1 MADEYYSFEE
11 ALDELRLKEEE
22 LKRLVSEGEIRAFR
36 EGETMKLRQSDVQ
49 ALRDELSGGEVVDLG
64 GVEEELVFE
73 DEDLGEAG
81 MATEEIS
88 TADTIIDDDVEDV
101 GEIDLED
108 DDDEIET
115 AAPVR
120 RAAPRA
126 AATVEED
133 EGSEKGLLRDLL
145 EIHVQGQHDRAAG
158 AGSLDPP
165 SARRGS
171 PRRRC
176 PAPRL
181 RVRACRS
188 EPRRTPARCRP
199 APRRRRPRRALRA
212 PGRRAGGSAAGC
224 ARRTHRARC
233 RADP

>member
-1 MADEYYSFEE
+1 MADEYYSFDE

-36 EGETMKLRQSDVQ
+36 EGDTMKLRQSDVK

-101 GEIDLED
+101 GEIDLDD
-108 DDDEIET
+108 DDDEVVT

-120 RAAPRA
+120 RPAARA
-126 AATVEED
+126 AAVQVEEEV
-133 EGSEKGLLRDLL
+133 EGMG
-145 EIHVQGQHDRAAG
+145 
-158 AGSLDPP
+158 
-165 SARRGS
+165 
-171 PRRRC
+171 
-176 PAPRL
+176 
-181 RVRACRS
+181 VRF
-188 EPRRTPARCRP
+188 
-199 APRRRRPRRALRA
+199 ALIA
-212 PGRRAGGSAAGC
+212 TSFVLVIILPVAYSIATGTMGELAKPLAEAFGGK
-224 ARRTHRARC
+224 
-233 RADP
+233 

>member
-1 MADEYYSFEE
+1 MADEYYSFDE

-36 EGETMKLRQSDVQ
+36 EGDTMKLRQSDVK

-101 GEIDLED
+101 GEIDLDDED
-108 DDDEIET
+108 DEVVT

-120 RAAPRA
+120 RPAARA
-126 AATVEED
+126 AAVQVEEEV
-133 EGSEKGLLRDLL
+133 EGMG
-145 EIHVQGQHDRAAG
+145 
-158 AGSLDPP
+158 
-165 SARRGS
+165 
-171 PRRRC
+171 
-176 PAPRL
+176 
-181 RVRACRS
+181 VRF
-188 EPRRTPARCRP
+188 
-199 APRRRRPRRALRA
+199 ALIA
-212 PGRRAGGSAAGC
+212 TSFVLVIILPVAYSIATGTMGELAKPLAEAFGK
-224 ARRTHRARC
+224 
-233 RADP
+233 

>member
-36 EGETMKLRQSDVQ
+36 EGETMKLRQSDVK

-101 GEIDLED
+101 GEIDL
-108 DDDEIET
+108 DDDEDEVIET

-126 AATVEED
+126 AAAEEEEVE
-133 EGSEKGLLRDLL
+133 
-145 EIHVQGQHDRAAG
+145 G
-158 AGSLDPP
+158 AGIKFALIATSLVLLLGIPVAYSLATGTMGDLAKP
-165 SARRGS
+165 
-171 PRRRC
+171 
-176 PAPRL
+176 L
-181 RVRACRS
+181 
-188 EPRRTPARCRP
+188 
-199 APRRRRPRRALRA
+199 
-212 PGRRAGGSAAGC
+212 
-224 ARRTHRARC
+224 
-233 RADP
+233 ADMFKQ

>member
-1 MADEYYSFEE
+1 VADEYYSFDE

-36 EGETMKLRQSDVQ
+36 EGDTMKLRQSDVK

-101 GEIDLED
+101 GEIDLDD
-108 DDDEIET
+108 DDDEVVT

-120 RAAPRA
+120 RPGGRVAAVQEEEEVEGMGVRFA
-126 AATVEED
+126 LIAT
-133 EGSEKGLLRDLL
+133 SLLLVVVL
-145 EIHVQGQHDRAAG
+145 PVAYSIATGTMGE
-158 AGSLDPP
+158 L
-165 SARRGS
+165 AR
-171 PRRRC
+171 P
-176 PAPRL
+176 L
-181 RVRACRS
+181 
-188 EPRRTPARCRP
+188 
-199 APRRRRPRRALRA
+199 
-212 PGRRAGGSAAGC
+212 
-224 ARRTHRARC
+224 
-233 RADP
+233 ADMFAK